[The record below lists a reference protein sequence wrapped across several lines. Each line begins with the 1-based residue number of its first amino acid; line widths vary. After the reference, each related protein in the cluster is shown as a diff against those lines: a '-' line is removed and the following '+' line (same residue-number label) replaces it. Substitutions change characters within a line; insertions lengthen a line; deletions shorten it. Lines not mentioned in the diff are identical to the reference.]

1 MTVRFTRSLGAWLTV
16 MLLGTSFC
24 PLGISA
30 SPAVSSEEAAAG
42 DKTATNLV
50 DTAEATLNSDKEMNE
65 ARETDA
71 PLMPVNSKPLMADEL
86 SFDGVRLGD
95 TEGNLIS
102 AFGVPEK
109 ITKGSISTTYE
120 WNGVKAQVIKPLPEP
135 YQNSVMSLQKT
146 GNPGM
151 SLLTVSSGKGT
162 TGRGISIGMRRE
174 NVLRTYGRP
183 LQVFWNDKGRDFYF
197 VYEAG
202 QQELWFQIKN
212 DKVAGIILLEK
223 EKDDNLPVKGAL
235 VEPAFSEAIQTKD
248 VHIAGFSLGETFVPH
263 AWDTW
268 EKKWT
273 GKGQTQWYYPG
284 YAVRESDNSHIIE
297 GLFVVGPDML
307 TGRGL
312 TVGDSTS
319 TAELL
324 YGAPDKIEVNY
335 SGGTVRSVYIYFLK
349 FRKNMLL
356 IYLEDG
362 KVSSISAISY
372 NKDNPG
378 TAG

>member
-109 ITKGSISTTYE
+109 ITRGSISTTYE

-212 DKVAGIILLEK
+212 DKVAGIILLE
-223 EKDDNLPVKGAL
+223 
-235 VEPAFSEAIQTKD
+235 
-248 VHIAGFSLGETFVPH
+248 
-263 AWDTW
+263 
-268 EKKWT
+268 
-273 GKGQTQWYYPG
+273 
-284 YAVRESDNSHIIE
+284 
-297 GLFVVGPDML
+297 
-307 TGRGL
+307 
-312 TVGDSTS
+312 
-319 TAELL
+319 
-324 YGAPDKIEVNY
+324 
-335 SGGTVRSVYIYFLK
+335 
-349 FRKNMLL
+349 
-356 IYLEDG
+356 
-362 KVSSISAISY
+362 
-372 NKDNPG
+372 
-378 TAG
+378 

>member
-1 MTVRFTRSLGAWLTV
+1 
-16 MLLGTSFC
+16 
-24 PLGISA
+24 
-30 SPAVSSEEAAAG
+30 
-42 DKTATNLV
+42 
-50 DTAEATLNSDKEMNE
+50 
-65 ARETDA
+65 
-71 PLMPVNSKPLMADEL
+71 
-86 SFDGVRLGD
+86 
-95 TEGNLIS
+95 
-102 AFGVPEK
+102 
-109 ITKGSISTTYE
+109 
-120 WNGVKAQVIKPLPEP
+120 
-135 YQNSVMSLQKT
+135 
-146 GNPGM
+146 M

-183 LQVFWNDKGRDFYF
+183 LQVFWNDKDRDFYF

-212 DKVAGIILLEK
+212 NKVAGIILSEK

-284 YAVRESDNSHIIE
+284 YAVRESDKSHIIE

>member
-71 PLMPVNSKPLMADEL
+71 PLMPVNSKPLMADEF

-109 ITKGSISTTYE
+109 ITRGSISTTYE

-151 SLLTVSSGKGT
+151 SLLTVSSGKGNFHRHAQ
-162 TGRGISIGMRRE
+162 GECS
-174 NVLRTYGRP
+174 P
-183 LQVFWNDKGRDFYF
+183 H
-197 VYEAG
+197 
-202 QQELWFQIKN
+202 LWPAA
-212 DKVAGIILLEK
+212 AGILE
-223 EKDDNLPVKGAL
+223 
-235 VEPAFSEAIQTKD
+235 
-248 VHIAGFSLGETFVPH
+248 
-263 AWDTW
+263 
-268 EKKWT
+268 
-273 GKGQTQWYYPG
+273 
-284 YAVRESDNSHIIE
+284 
-297 GLFVVGPDML
+297 
-307 TGRGL
+307 
-312 TVGDSTS
+312 
-319 TAELL
+319 
-324 YGAPDKIEVNY
+324 
-335 SGGTVRSVYIYFLK
+335 
-349 FRKNMLL
+349 
-356 IYLEDG
+356 
-362 KVSSISAISY
+362 
-372 NKDNPG
+372 
-378 TAG
+378 